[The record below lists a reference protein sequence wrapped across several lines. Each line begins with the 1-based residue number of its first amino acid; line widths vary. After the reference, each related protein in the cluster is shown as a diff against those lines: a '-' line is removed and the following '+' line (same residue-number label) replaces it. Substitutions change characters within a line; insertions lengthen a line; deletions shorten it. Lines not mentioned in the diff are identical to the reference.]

1 MLSITFSHHAK
12 HLGQVVFCTCDEAQL
27 NLFPALL
34 IFVVFP
40 ITNGKSWCGPDT
52 YLSLHD
58 PRSESLNMAS
68 NSFGWQPFQYP
79 ALREGEIRVLQLRS
93 GQGREP
99 LVGVLHNVRLRYA
112 RPHGIEPPFRSRLL
126 SEHQSQNATA
136 LIGFQYAALSY
147 VWGSELKP
155 CVLLCSSRQAA
166 AGPADELASFHAIPI
181 TASLDSILRGVR
193 ENIQN
198 APKYLWIDA
207 VCINQENT
215 DERNDQVLLMGD
227 IYSLAERTFVCL
239 GDDDNDVTEASRC
252 MNNLCNTYRA
262 EHGPLKQSLLEVDNR
277 PWLLMRYN
285 PGYISEKSWRCFE
298 RLLSRPWFSR
308 VWIFQEVVLSAN
320 ICILYKTS
328 ILSWENL
335 LQACQMVEELHLA
348 IESPDGQPLHWP
360 VVAMEDAKSWKL
372 DRDDAPLTTPVTVGV
387 ERNKWAF
394 DIYGLIPLNRLL
406 LMMRCSQATDARD
419 KVYALLSISSGFD
432 REFLRPNYSI
442 SIEDCYV
449 NTAKALYRM
458 RDTSPLAFLSYVQH
472 ANASLSVDLP
482 SWCPDWRTPLEAP
495 WLILTS
501 ESTFRK
507 SFNGKA
513 EFSFRQGRHI
523 LAVSGVSL
531 MKIIGYE
538 RKQQPE
544 DLALLASDISYPIT
558 NQPYSAILK
567 KLIHPKPPFDSLE
580 PNPPRGSFWAHSV
593 RHGDIDLSASPLSKL
608 YDSSAV
614 ETDVDIAAWDRA
626 NDVQGIAHG
635 RRPFIT
641 NRGFI
646 GFAPAASTIGD
657 EICLLFEGKVLFVIR
672 RERDFCR
679 FVGECFVFGLMD
691 GEAISCFDLNKVE
704 NFVLY

>member
-1 MLSITFSHHAK
+1 
-12 HLGQVVFCTCDEAQL
+12 
-27 NLFPALL
+27 
-34 IFVVFP
+34 
-40 ITNGKSWCGPDT
+40 
-52 YLSLHD
+52 
-58 PRSESLNMAS
+58 MAS
-68 NSFGWQPFQYP
+68 NSFGWQPFHYP

-99 LVGVLHNVRLRYA
+99 LVGVLHHIRLREA
-112 RPHGIEPPFRSRLL
+112 PPRRVEFPVRFWPLRDD
-126 SEHQSQNATA
+126 QRANTTT
-136 LIGFQYAALSY
+136 LIRFQYTALSY

-155 CVLLCSSRQAA
+155 CVLFCSCGEAA
-166 AGPADELASFHAIPI
+166 SGRADALASLNALPI
-181 TASLDSILRGVR
+181 TASLDSILRRFR

-198 APKYLWIDA
+198 APEYLWIDA
-207 VCINQENT
+207 VCINQENLE
-215 DERNDQVLLMGD
+215 ERNNQVLLMGD

-239 GDDDNDVTEASRC
+239 GDDDNDVNEASRC
-252 MNNLCNTYRA
+252 INSLCNAYRTST
-262 EHGPLKQSLLEVDNR
+262 ERGRLKQSLLEVENR
-277 PWLLMRYN
+277 PWLLTKDN

-308 VWIFQEVVLSAN
+308 VWVFQEVVLSAD

-328 ILSWENL
+328 ALSWEEL

-348 IESPDGQPLHWP
+348 IESPGGQSLHWP

-372 DRDDAPLTTPVTVGV
+372 NRDAAPITTPVMLCD
-387 ERNKWAF
+387 EDNKWAF
-394 DIYGLIPLNRLL
+394 DLYGLIPLNRLL
-406 LMMRCSQATDARD
+406 LMVRGLQATDARD

-432 REFLRPNYSI
+432 RGFLLPNYSI
-442 SIEDCYV
+442 SIEECYI

-458 RDTSPLAFLSYVQH
+458 RDISPLAFLSYVQH
-472 ANASLSVDLP
+472 ANGSLSADLP
-482 SWCPDWRTPLEAP
+482 SWCPDWRRPLEAP

-513 EFSFRQGRHI
+513 EFSFEKGRHI
-523 LAVSGVSL
+523 LAVSGISL

-538 RKQQPE
+538 RKQQQQHS
-544 DLALLASDISYPIT
+544 DQLSSDISYPIT

-567 KLIHPKPPFDSLE
+567 KRIHQKQAFDTLG

-593 RHGDIDLSASPLSKL
+593 RHGDIDLSASPLSRL
-608 YDSSAV
+608 YDSSASQ
-614 ETDVDIAAWDRA
+614 TDVDIAAWDRA
-626 NDVQGIAHG
+626 NNVQGIAHG

-641 NRGFI
+641 NRGFV

-672 RERDFCR
+672 REREFCR

-691 GEAISCFDLNKVE
+691 GEAISGFDLNKVE